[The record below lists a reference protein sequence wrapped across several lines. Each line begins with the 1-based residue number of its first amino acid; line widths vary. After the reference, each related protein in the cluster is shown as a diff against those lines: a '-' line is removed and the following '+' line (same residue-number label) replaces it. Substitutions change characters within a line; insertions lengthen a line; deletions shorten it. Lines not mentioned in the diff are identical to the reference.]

1 MAARIL
7 DGKKVA
13 ETIRAEVAA
22 EVAAMT
28 GRGERPPG
36 LAVLLV
42 GDDPAS
48 AVYVGSKAKACEEAG
63 IASWVKRLP
72 ADAEEGTVAA
82 EIDRLVADPS
92 VDGILV
98 QLPLP
103 KHLPSRALLER
114 IDPAKDVDGFHP
126 VNVGRLWLGQKAFVP
141 CTPAGVIEMLEREGV
156 AIAGSRAVIVGRSDI
171 VGKPMAA
178 LLLQRHATVTICHSR
193 TPDLD
198 AVCREAD
205 LVVAAVGVPFLVGAN
220 AVREGAVVVDVGINR
235 ITDRAAVEAHIKSP
249 KRLATFAD
257 KGALL
262 VGDVDFEPVSEKAAA
277 ITPVPGGVGPLTV
290 AMLLVN
296 TLRSRQSRGV

>member
-28 GRGERPPG
+28 ARGERPPG

-63 IASWVKRLP
+63 IVSWVERLP
-72 ADAEEGTVAA
+72 ADAAEATVAA
-82 EIDRLVADPS
+82 EIDRLVADPN

-114 IDPAKDVDGFHP
+114 IAPSKDVDGFHP
-126 VNVGRLWLGQKAFVP
+126 ENVGRLWLGQKAFVP
-141 CTPAGVIEMLEREGV
+141 CTPAGVIEMLEREGI
-156 AIAGSRAVIVGRSDI
+156 AIAGSKAVIVGRSDI

-205 LVVAAVGVPFLVGAN
+205 IVVAAVGVPFLVGAN
-220 AVREGAVVVDVGINR
+220 AVREGTVVVDVGINR

-262 VGDVDFEPVSEKAAA
+262 VGDVDFEAVVEKASA

-296 TLRSRQSRGV
+296 TLRSRQSREA